1 MANHGL
7 AATVAR
13 WINEAIAPN
22 VAPRNGRPLVEHALA
37 NAPSCSAAAVR
48 IAKQTSKRDHM
59 VSWRSIED
67 QEPAPKA
74 RLPRKG
80 NEPCCVNRSK

>member
-1 MANHGL
+1 MADHGF
-7 AATVAR
+7 AAAIVR

-22 VAPRNGRPLVEHALA
+22 VAPRNRSPHVEHALA
-37 NAPSCSAAAVR
+37 NAPGCSAAAVR
-48 IAKQTSKRDHM
+48 IAKQTSKCDHV

-80 NEPCCVNRSK
+80 NEPFCVNRSE